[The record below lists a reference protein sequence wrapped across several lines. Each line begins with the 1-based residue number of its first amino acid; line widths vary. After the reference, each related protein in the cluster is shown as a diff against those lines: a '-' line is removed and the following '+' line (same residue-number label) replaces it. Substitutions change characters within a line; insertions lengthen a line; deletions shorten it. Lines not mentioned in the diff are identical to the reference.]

1 VLDGFDADGA
11 PRYRPMSEVLGEIQ
25 AEHRAAVNDAQA
37 FPAAVNCVIR
47 RGFDAA

>member
-1 VLDGFDADGA
+1 
-11 PRYRPMSEVLGEIQ
+11 MSEVLAEIEF
-25 AEHRAAVNDAQA
+25 EHQQAVNDAQA